1 MSTGLRRW
9 LGPLLWLLLALPL
22 ARHALQLS
30 MTRQML
36 LQIPLLALSG
46 WWLRALLP
54 PSWRTALGAWN
65 WHGATGLLL
74 ASLVSIIWMLPI
86 SMDAALQ
93 LWWAQAAKFTSVPL
107 LIGLALALSWPR
119 AGFVLRGVFL
129 FEALA
134 TLLRAGWLYLAAPQ
148 QLCVNYLSS
157 DQQRLGR
164 GLLLISGAVALLM
177 AWKLMC
183 GRIDIGRPSSGS

>member
-1 MSTGLRRW
+1 MSSGPPRW
-9 LGPLLWLLLALPL
+9 LGPLLWLLLAMPL
-22 ARHALQLS
+22 TRHALEAT

-36 LQIPLLALSG
+36 VQIPLLALAG

-54 PSWRTALGAWN
+54 LTWQTSLRAWN
-65 WHGATGLLL
+65 WHGAAGLLL

-93 LWWAQAAKFTSVPL
+93 LWWAEAAKFISVPL
-107 LIGLALALSWPR
+107 LIGLSLALSWR
-119 AGFVLRGVFL
+119 YAGFVLRGIFL
-129 FEALA
+129 FETMG

-148 QLCVNYLSS
+148 QLCINYLSS

-164 GLLLISGAVALLM
+164 GLLLVGAAIALLL
-177 AWKLMC
+177 AWQLMWGNIRVDRDADC
-183 GRIDIGRPSSGS
+183 